1 MNLFL
6 VVILCAILFEYILE
20 IISNL
25 LNLRA
30 LQIDPP
36 EPLKEVYEP
45 GEYRR
50 SQEYTRVNTRFGFIT
65 DTFKLVILLVFW
77 FAGGFNFVDQTIL
90 GLEFHVIVNGLLYI
104 GVLILFSMF
113 ISIPFSL
120 YGTFV
125 IEERFGFNKTT
136 PRTFIMDL
144 LKGIS
149 LATVIGGPLLAGI
162 LVFFEY
168 AGEFAWFYAWIAAT
182 IFTFIIQFVAPT
194 WIMPIFNKFTPLSP
208 GELRD
213 AIIDYAE
220 SVAFKYGNI
229 YVIDGSKRSAH
240 SNAFFTGFGKTKRI
254 ALFDT
259 LVETLAP
266 EEIVAVIAHEVGHNK
281 RRHIIYNMITGVL
294 HTGILLFLLSIMMEN
309 QLLFDA
315 FLMENTSIYGTIV
328 FFGLLFT
335 PVGLVISPL
344 IGLISR
350 KHEYEADLWA
360 VDTITD
366 RQFLVSG
373 LKKLAATNLSNL
385 SPNPLFVA
393 LNYSHP
399 PLADRIKKINRHS
412 ITKT

>member
-20 IISNL
+20 IVSNF

-30 LQIDPP
+30 LQINPP

-45 GEYRR
+45 EEYRR

-65 DTFKLVILLVFW
+65 DTFKLVVLLVFW

-104 GVLILFSMF
+104 GVLILFNMF

-144 LKGIS
+144 LKGIG

-194 WIMPIFNKFTPLSP
+194 WIMPIFNKFDPLES
-208 GELRD
+208 GQLRD
-213 AIIDYAE
+213 AIFNYAD
-220 SVAFKYGNI
+220 SVGFTIKNVF
-229 YVIDGSKRSAH
+229 VIDGSKRSSK
-240 SNAFFTGFGKTKRI
+240 SNAFFTGFGRNKRI

-259 LVETLAP
+259 LVEKHTVTEL
-266 EEIVAVIAHEVGHNK
+266 VAILAHEIGHYK
-281 RRHIIYNMITGVL
+281 MRHIVQNLIVSIIHTGVIFYL
-294 HTGILLFLLSIMMEN
+294 ISIVLKSTGLY
-309 QLLFDA
+309 DA
-315 FLMENTSIYGTIV
+315 FFMEHKSVYAGII
-328 FFGLLFT
+328 FFGLLYT
-335 PVGLVISPL
+335 PVEIVLGIIMNV
-344 IGLISR
+344 ISR
-350 KHEYEADLWA
+350 KFEYEADRWSAETYQKPDSLIDA
-360 VDTITD
+360 
-366 RQFLVSG
+366 
-373 LKKLAATNLSNL
+373 LKKLSSNNLSNL
-385 SPNPLFVA
+385 SPHPLFVF

-399 PLADRIKKINRHS
+399 TLMDRMNAIN
-412 ITKT
+412 KTRNV